1 MLLGGCFVVI
11 NSLTNIAYLVGEFGD
26 IFVAFGE
33 NSRFID
39 NIRSF
44 LEYENQTPD
53 KANGEAV
60 GVFKELELEHVSFS
74 YEGQE
79 TAALKNI
86 SLRIRAGEKIAIVG
100 QNGSGKTTLVKL
112 LLRFYDPTQG
122 HILCNGKW
130 IGEYPIASYRNQFG
144 TVFQAVS
151 YTHLTLP
158 TKRIA

>member
-1 MLLGGCFVVI
+1 MKSAFILFRFWLRFTGHWFPNDAAGDCFVVI

-79 TAALKNI
+79 TAALKDI
-86 SLRIRAGEKIAIVG
+86 SLRIRAG
-100 QNGSGKTTLVKL
+100 GKDRDRRAER
-112 LLRFYDPTQG
+112 LRKNNTNKAF
-122 HILCNGKW
+122 
-130 IGEYPIASYRNQFG
+130 A
-144 TVFQAVS
+144 AV
-151 YTHLTLP
+151 L
-158 TKRIA
+158 

>member
-1 MLLGGCFVVI
+1 MLLGDCFVVI

-60 GVFKELELEHVSFS
+60 GVFKEL
-74 YEGQE
+74 
-79 TAALKNI
+79 
-86 SLRIRAGEKIAIVG
+86 
-100 QNGSGKTTLVKL
+100 
-112 LLRFYDPTQG
+112 
-122 HILCNGKW
+122 
-130 IGEYPIASYRNQFG
+130 
-144 TVFQAVS
+144 
-151 YTHLTLP
+151 
-158 TKRIA
+158 